1 MFLEDLPWQAWVI
14 FGLLFASILHSKKGG
29 SSKKSA

>member
-1 MFLEDLPWQAWVI
+1 MFFDDLPWQAWAIIGLI
-14 FGLLFASILHSKKGG
+14 FVSIMKSKKGG